1 MKADGEGSVPRSLR
15 TVQMGIITRRSKV
28 QLDLSS
34 CKHDRR
40 QNVRVSL
47 HSVLD
52 YVPVDLRDH
61 SQILVAHHFGDD
73 RQGDARENRQRA
85 EGVPQCIRSGTFDS
99 RQITDL
105 AEFRGRRFPLKLAC
119 RQGE

>member
-1 MKADGEGSVPRSLR
+1 MSRKLW
-15 TVQMGIITRRSKV
+15 TVQKGLITRRSKV

-34 CKHDRR
+34 CKHRR

-47 HSVLD
+47 HDVFD

-61 SQILVAHHFGDD
+61 SQILVAHHFRDD
-73 RQGDARENRQRA
+73 RQGDTRENRQRA

-105 AEFRGRRFPLKLAC
+105 AEFRGRTFLLKPAC
-119 RQGE
+119 RQVE